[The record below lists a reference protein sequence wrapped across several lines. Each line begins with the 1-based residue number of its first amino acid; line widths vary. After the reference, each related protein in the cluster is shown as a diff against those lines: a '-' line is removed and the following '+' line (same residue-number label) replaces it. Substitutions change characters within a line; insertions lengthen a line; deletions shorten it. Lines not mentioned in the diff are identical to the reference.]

1 MAGSVVFR
9 PIKVN
14 TMKYI
19 FVLMGLLFSMAS
31 QASVIVNATRV
42 VYPSDAK
49 FVNVQLV
56 NRGTTTHLVQ
66 SWIDDGNVSDTPE
79 KIKVPFVL
87 TPPVVKMKGGEGQS
101 VKIVGKNLDSLP
113 NNRESVFW
121 LNIVDIPPQPE
132 GKANENYLQVAI
144 RTRIKLFYRP
154 VGLSDSVN
162 EAVKHLSLQRNGGA
176 TCVKNDSPYYLTIV
190 NAVTWH
196 GGDLKKKV
204 QGNLLDEALFIAPY
218 SCLAVPASM
227 NGSGQY
233 RISYLDDFGAQRFA
247 LL

>member
-1 MAGSVVFR
+1 
-9 PIKVN
+9 
-14 TMKYI
+14 MKYI

-66 SWIDDGNVSDTPE
+66 SWIDDGNVSNTPE

-101 VKIVGKNLDSLP
+101 IKIVGKNLDSLP

-132 GKANENYLQVAI
+132 GKA
-144 RTRIKLFYRP
+144 
-154 VGLSDSVN
+154 
-162 EAVKHLSLQRNGGA
+162 
-176 TCVKNDSPYYLTIV
+176 
-190 NAVTWH
+190 
-196 GGDLKKKV
+196 
-204 QGNLLDEALFIAPY
+204 
-218 SCLAVPASM
+218 
-227 NGSGQY
+227 
-233 RISYLDDFGAQRFA
+233 
-247 LL
+247 